1 MGVAMKLNKKR
12 LQKGASMVQ
21 GKLAEKQAGGTQSA
35 ATATP
40 GQASAAGPSQASAS
54 PSQASGGPSQDA
66 IEKLKEL
73 GQLHDQGILTDEEFS
88 TQKAQVLGG

>member
-1 MGVAMKLNKKR
+1 MKLNKKR

-40 GQASAAGPSQASAS
+40 DQTSAAGPSQASAS
-54 PSQASGGPSQDA
+54 TSPASGGPSQDA

-73 GQLHDQGILTDEEFS
+73 GQLHDQGVLTDEEFS
-88 TQKAQVLGG
+88 TQKAQILGG

>member
-1 MGVAMKLNKKR
+1 MNKKR
-12 LQKGASMVQ
+12 LKKAGSMLQ
-21 GKLAEKQAGGTQSA
+21 TKMAEKQAGETQPP

-40 GQASAAGPSQASAS
+40 DPSAPAEPSQESAGPSH
-54 PSQASGGPSQDA
+54 DA
-66 IEKLKEL
+66 IEKLKDL